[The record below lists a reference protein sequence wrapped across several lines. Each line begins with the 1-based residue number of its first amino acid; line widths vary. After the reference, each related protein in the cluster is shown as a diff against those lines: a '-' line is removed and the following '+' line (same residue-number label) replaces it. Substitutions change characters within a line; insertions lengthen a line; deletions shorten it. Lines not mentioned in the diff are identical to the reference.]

1 MVEEIQYFCTGDAVY
16 AVITGQHAVAGC
28 VGAPGQT
35 AVSGRSG
42 LLGSTLRDW
51 HALGYSVQHS
61 ILCLCS
67 VALLAF
73 VLPVR
78 AQNGGVTCLPNVF
91 TLKIA
96 HEAVNN
102 VRACVERTTHH
113 SGGEAILYSSR
124 VLDDKYLN
132 NI

>member
-1 MVEEIQYFCTGDAVY
+1 MVEEIQYFCKGDAVY
-16 AVITGQHAVAGC
+16 AVITEQHAVA
-28 VGAPGQT
+28 VAWEPRPT

-51 HALGYSVQHS
+51 HALAYRVQHS

-78 AQNGGVTCLPNVF
+78 AQNCGVTCLPNVF
-91 TLKIA
+91 ALKVA
-96 HEAVNN
+96 SEAVNN
-102 VRACVERTTHH
+102 VRACVERTAHH
-113 SGGEAILYSSR
+113 SEGETILYLSR
-124 VLDDKYLN
+124 FLDDKYLN
-132 NI
+132 INI